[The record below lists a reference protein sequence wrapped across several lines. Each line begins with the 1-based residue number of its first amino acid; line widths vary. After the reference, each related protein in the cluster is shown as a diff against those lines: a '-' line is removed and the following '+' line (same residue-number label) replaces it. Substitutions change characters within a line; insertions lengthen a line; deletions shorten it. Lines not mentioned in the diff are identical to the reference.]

1 MIVDAK
7 NGENRKKERIS
18 GHIREKPSF
27 SGLDLQD
34 FRRFRRRISKIFHH
48 EDCARPE
55 PAEREEY
62 TKPLLLTIFY

>member
-7 NGENRKKERIS
+7 NSQNRKKVKNF
-18 GHIREKPSF
+18 GQIRQKPSF

-55 PAEREEY
+55 PAEREGY